1 MDFTEE
7 AKVLGFSD
15 AAVMDTDNLV
25 FMPEYRVFCEEN
37 ACGNYDKNPACPPE
51 SGTVEEMKARALKYE
66 KTLVLQTTQD
76 SLMDYK
82 KAKLFHNKLT
92 EKLSEKMKEAG
103 KTDILIMSAGPYKH
117 NSCMSAYCVNAQKMA
132 DAVNMLC
139 WTDDGKID
147 LADFLDENVF
157 KGNEGSTLA
166 PEAEGVKGFDAFMNR
181 YMKGLGIERAAVE
194 SRIW

>member
-7 AKVLGFSD
+7 AKQLGFSD
-15 AAVMDTDNLV
+15 AAVMDTNKLV

-51 SGTVEEMKARALKYE
+51 SGTVEEMKERALKYE

-76 SLMDYK
+76 GFMDYK

-92 EKLSEKMKEAG
+92 EQLAEKMKEAG
-103 KTDILIMSAGPYKH
+103 KIDLLIMSAGPYKH

-132 DAVNMLC
+132 DEVNMLC
-139 WTDDGKID
+139 WTDDGKI
-147 LADFLDENVF
+147 LYFSQILFHE
-157 KGNEGSTLA
+157 
-166 PEAEGVKGFDAFMNR
+166 
-181 YMKGLGIERAAVE
+181 E
-194 SRIW
+194 SG